1 MLPRGIVTARPHKP
15 RPGEAR
21 QGLHLRDPDPHRGP
35 QVVHR
40 HVSPLQSTSSRAA
53 KLFSTLTQRTLKSWR
68 WKRATL
74 SGWSR
79 NWTMPGS
86 RESFAERRGC
96 SRWIMW
102 KWSSRCPRSAPASPR
117 QGLRQSRQIWIQSFA
132 EQIWISLWIKFGF
145 LRGTNLYLIVKQ
157 IWISLGIKFL
167 SSHCSKYFWTLWM
180 CRNEIQFASW
190 RPEKIWFLAAYPCI
204 LNQSLVSSVAS
215 HGKQDLRRKSFRFLS
230 QCLSDFCEISVKICS
245 PWNSGISLG
254 KKMGKTVLPACGS
267 FPNWEHTIHVHSVI
281 FGRECK

>member
-1 MLPRGIVTARPHKP
+1 MWHWWWYNRWWQWIIILPKVG
-15 RPGEAR
+15 
-21 QGLHLRDPDPHRGP
+21 
-35 QVVHR
+35 
-40 HVSPLQSTSSRAA
+40 SSLSSARAA
-53 KLFSTLTQRTLKSWR
+53 SISPNLDPVL
-68 WKRATL
+68 
-74 SGWSR
+74 
-79 NWTMPGS
+79 
-86 RESFAERRGC
+86 RGANLDFC
-96 SRWIMW
+96 VN
-102 KWSSRCPRSAPASPR
+102 
-117 QGLRQSRQIWIQSFA
+117 QV
-132 EQIWISLWIKFGF
+132 WISAWNKFVFNCEANLNFIGNQVF
-145 LRGTNLYLIVKQ
+145 LFTLFKILLNIVNV
-157 IWISLGIKFL
+157 
-167 SSHCSKYFWTLWM
+167 SK
-180 CRNEIQFASW
+180 RNPVPSW